1 MWLLSAREQQRAPV
15 LPSQCKRP
23 VYCWRAAKGGVSD
36 ATPLRATVAANQ
48 YGGGHG
54 NQRADAGLGAGSC
67 RVRESSRIA
76 ATRAVGSVA
85 KCARPRACAA
95 SAGERPECSGHLS
108 VLGRWEAR
116 LRRPDPKLRD
126 RLRQH
131 CIPSSS
137 DLSASFAWN
146 LAKRE
151 ASRAGLDTA
160 RRRAA
165 LMADATFAVH
175 FVEAKAA
182 VGLMPVQFTVE
193 EHADLRTVFEVY
205 ATYAL
210 GTQEFNSFETH

>member
-1 MWLLSAREQQRAPV
+1 MAANGQTPVSAQGLADCENRVASQLPKLLDRLLKAPAHPRAGHPQGSVPRAPGIY
-15 LPSQCKRP
+15 LF
-23 VYCWRAAKGGVSD
+23 W
-36 ATPLRATVAANQ
+36 ANGKPIYVGQ
-48 YGGGHG
+48 
-54 NQRADAGLGAGSC
+54 
-67 RVRESSRIA
+67 
-76 ATRAVGSVA
+76 TR
-85 KCARPRACAA
+85 
-95 SAGERPECSGHLS
+95 
-108 VLGRWEAR
+108 
-116 LRRPDPKLRD
+116 KLRD

-131 CIPSSS
+131 CIPSST

-151 ASRAGLDTA
+151 ASRAGRDTR

-165 LMADATFAVH
+165 AMADAEFAVH

-182 VGLMPVQFTVE
+182 VALMPVQLTVE